1 MEEIFLKH
9 IRTDLALETKEG
21 LQSRKSVED
30 GIEVREE
37 KIPDSDITITRMNI
51 ATRKASAIMKRSMGK
66 YVTMEIPELR
76 EEDEGYHRNVSVVL
90 ARELNEM
97 IKEHIDK
104 KIPNILIA
112 GLGNRDATADALGPL
127 VVSNLLITRHIV
139 EYMGYDEVE
148 GANAVTSA
156 IIPGVMAQTGMDT
169 SEIIGAII
177 KKIKPDILIAVDA
190 LAARSIHRLNCA
202 LQITNTGIYPGS
214 GVGNNRQEITKKTM
228 GIPVIAI
235 GVPTVIDATTLI
247 CDLAGERLPEG
258 IQEDSKEFANMY
270 ITSKD
275 VDAIV
280 KRVSY
285 TISEGI
291 NICMGL
297 NR

>member
-9 IRTDLALETKEG
+9 IRTDLALEMKEG

-104 KIPNILIA
+104 KIPHILIA

-247 CDLAGERLPEG
+247 CDLAGERLPAG